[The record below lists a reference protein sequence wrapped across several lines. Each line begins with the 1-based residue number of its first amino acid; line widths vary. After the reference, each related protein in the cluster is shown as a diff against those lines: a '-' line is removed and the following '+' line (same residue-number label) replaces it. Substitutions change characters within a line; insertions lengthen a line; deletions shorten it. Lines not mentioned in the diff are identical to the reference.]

1 MSNQYFPVA
10 GGVPIQQQ
18 QQQQLSLMHQQQQHQ
33 QQQQQQL
40 RLDQFHQEQQRQIQ
54 LAAAAAAAAGGAV
67 AMVPRTLHSQQPL
80 SPPQQQLQLQQSFTT
95 NDNNNNQ
102 KATLSAQTL
111 PPTPSYTDNGDSPYS
126 KNSWDSTILASQSGH
141 DDSQVALSIGPDG
154 NLVSVMPRW
163 DGYDLSSLPPAQLV
177 SRPNNTKV
185 LTQQQQQQQQQ
196 QDILPRGGVAE
207 FGQQPHPSVMVQQQ
221 RQYFTQGQGPQQQQQ
236 QALQQQ
242 QQQPHPHQQHQKQLS
257 YQEQQQPMY
266 SPGQELFANDYLF
279 DAPSP
284 VPTMSSLDMGIPIVP
299 SQQQQQQQQSQSQ
312 PQQLQQLHAS
322 PSPLHV
328 PEYIKTSCSPEMP
341 IKASPVDQLA
351 WGKFHFHPSVQ
362 HQQQQ
367 LTDRFPLSLS
377 LSLISLP
384 ISSSHPYSLLT
395 FPLLLSL
402 LCQIKKKSMLCPS
415 SHFIYHSNSHSLL
428 LLLSNVFCS

>member
-1 MSNQYFPVA
+1 
-10 GGVPIQQQ
+10 
-18 QQQQLSLMHQQQQHQ
+18 
-33 QQQQQQL
+33 
-40 RLDQFHQEQQRQIQ
+40 
-54 LAAAAAAAAGGAV
+54 
-67 AMVPRTLHSQQPL
+67 
-80 SPPQQQLQLQQSFTT
+80 
-95 NDNNNNQ
+95 
-102 KATLSAQTL
+102 
-111 PPTPSYTDNGDSPYS
+111 
-126 KNSWDSTILASQSGH
+126 TILASQSGH

-196 QDILPRGGVAE
+196 QQDILPRGGVAE

-236 QALQQQ
+236 Q
-242 QQQPHPHQQHQKQLS
+242 QPHPHQQHQKQLS
-257 YQEQQQPMY
+257 YQEQQQPIY

-299 SQQQQQQQQSQSQ
+299 SQQQQQQQSQSQ

-351 WGKFHFHPSVQ
+351 WAPWEDLAAHPDDQVTYATPAHTHTSFDDNPRDEADYQGTKHLKVFTSSKKDDDGEFRKG
-362 HQQQQ
+362 QQFY
-367 LTDRFPLSLS
+367 LNVHLSEEDRMRYRYIRIPSEN
-377 LSLISLP
+377 IVLP
-384 ISSSHPYSLLT
+384 CRADSTGRIGFGLNAS
-395 FPLLLSL
+395 
-402 LCQIKKKSMLCPS
+402 
-415 SHFIYHSNSHSLL
+415 
-428 LLLSNVFCS
+428 

>member
-18 QQQQLSLMHQQQQHQ
+18 QQQQLSLMHQQQQQ

-111 PPTPSYTDNGDSPYS
+111 PPTPSYTDSGDSPYS

-196 QDILPRGGVAE
+196 QQDILPRGGVAE

-257 YQEQQQPMY
+257 YQEQQQPIY

-299 SQQQQQQQQSQSQ
+299 SQQQQQQQSQSQ

-351 WGKFHFHPSVQ
+351 WAPWEDLAAHPDDQVTYATPAHTHTSFDDNPRVSISS
-362 HQQQQ
+362 
-367 LTDRFPLSLS
+367 LTPSLS
-377 LSLISLP
+377 FTRTGDLFGDRSIERL
-384 ISSSHPYSLLT
+384 YSRT
-395 FPLLLSL
+395 
-402 LCQIKKKSMLCPS
+402 IAT
-415 SHFIYHSNSHSLL
+415 H
-428 LLLSNVFCS
+428 